1 MKKFAKKIIAAVA
14 GVAAVAA
21 CALPLSAG
29 EVKPGIACAESA
41 TASYALDLANEYKM
55 QNGVKMSPTAY
66 VDVVRSCTHYPS
78 RAGDT
83 NTFTAVF
90 DKAATSGREF
100 TKLWVYTTSYGATW
114 GNDPATVDAVISGKP
129 FVKDTDGTVF
139 RWTGSGI
146 GTDAGGTIKTTSS
159 VANSATGGV
168 YLDNTNGLNLDKN
181 SSRWYVFST
190 ADNAALQ
197 SEAGET
203 SGLQTLESF
212 SWGINHYQ
220 LATHFEIGTV
230 YGETASG
237 EKIKLFDPA
246 TCSVKSAEEAGAG
259 NYIYV
264 TGNQK
269 TCFTVTKK
277 INENNFDL
285 SGAGSGWKEFTLPL
299 AALGKDI
306 SAYNAISFRVKNP
319 SDKPVFFNKFFTEA
333 TATDG
338 LVNADGTPFTG
349 DKREF
354 WYDNVNYAISKVG
367 SVTQNGVSS
376 QVIPAGFDGKITIPF
391 SSFVTPDWKELP
403 DHASRL
409 DLDDIASLTLTFML
423 NDTYSKG
430 SLALSDF
437 ALEPNVEVNFSTKS
451 WFQWEDGRYLEFVPN
466 GHKAAD
472 GADFTPDKTA
482 TFNGKEYVLDEDMS
496 RYLKTD
502 AAAYTNG
509 RPAVRRSGGAV
520 TVNYRPNLY
529 YRLKDDFTLEK
540 AFYPEATKTVYP
552 KGTTAQTIL
561 AAMPDGFAFGNQYGG
576 IMQLDGAW
584 SVKTATATEVEL
596 EFTPTVIPSNVVI
609 ADRGVFVVKVGIAA
623 NYPPIASIKVSK
635 PIKTIFGKGD
645 ALELGGLVVTATD
658 ADGNERT
665 LAANEYDVSGY
676 DPTKIGEQTITVT
689 AAGKTAAF
697 TVTVTDKKIAPS
709 GDTSNDKKTGCAA
722 AANALGALAAIL
734 GAAFI
739 IRRK

>member
-14 GVAAVAA
+14 GIAAIAA
-21 CALPLSAG
+21 CALPFAAG
-29 EVKPGIACAESA
+29 EAKPGIACAESA
-41 TASYALDLANEYKM
+41 TASYGLELANEYKE

-90 DKAATSGREF
+90 DKTATTGRSF

-114 GNDPATVDAVISGKP
+114 GDEPAKVDTVISGKP
-129 FVKDTDGTVF
+129 FIKDTDGTTF
-139 RWTGSGI
+139 RWAGSGI
-146 GTDAGGTIKTTSS
+146 GDDAGGTIKTTSS
-159 VANSATGGV
+159 VANAATGGV
-168 YLDNTNGLNLDKN
+168 YLNNTNGLNLDKN
-181 SSRWYVFST
+181 SSRWYVFSL
-190 ADNAALQ
+190 ADNATLQ

-237 EKIKLFDPA
+237 EKVKLFDPA
-246 TCSVKSAEEAGAG
+246 TCSVKDAADESSD

-264 TGNQK
+264 AGNQK
-269 TCFTVTKK
+269 SCFTVTKK
-277 INENNFDL
+277 TNEYNFDL
-285 SGAGSGWKEFTLPL
+285 SGAVGGWREFMLPF
-299 AALGKDI
+299 AAFKKDI
-306 SAYNAISFRVKNP
+306 SAYNAISFRIKNP

-338 LVNADGTPFTG
+338 LVNADGTSFTG

-376 QVIPAGFDGKITIPF
+376 QVISAGFDGKITIPF

-403 DHASRL
+403 AHASRF

-423 NDTYSKG
+423 NDSYSKG

-451 WFQWEDGRYLEFVPN
+451 WFQWEDGRYLEFVPD
-466 GHKAAD
+466 GYKAAD
-472 GADFTPDKTA
+472 GADFTPDKTT
-482 TFNGKEYVLDEDMS
+482 TFNGIEYVLDEDTS
-496 RYLKTD
+496 SYLKTD

-509 RPAVRRSGGAV
+509 RPAVRRNGGSV

-529 YRLKDDFTLEK
+529 YRLKDNFTLEK
-540 AFYPEATKTVYP
+540 AFYPAATKTVYP
-552 KGTTAQTIL
+552 KGTTTQTIL

-576 IMQLDGAW
+576 IMQLDGSW

-596 EFTPTVIPSNVVI
+596 EFVPTLIPSNVII

-623 NYPPIASIKVSK
+623 NYPPTASIRVAK

-645 ALELGGLVVTATD
+645 ALELGGLVVTAVG

-665 LAANEYDVSGY
+665 LAANEYEVSGY
-676 DPTKIGEQTITVT
+676 DPTKLGEQTITVT
-689 AAGKTAAF
+689 AEGKTATF
-697 TVTVTDKKIAPS
+697 TVTVTDKEITPS
-709 GDTSNDKKTGCAA
+709 DDPNDDKKTGCAA
-722 AANALGALAAIL
+722 AINALGALSALL
-734 GAAFI
+734 GAAFV